1 MGQRSENN
9 ENEWGV
15 EVYYDFYDDSL
26 RGTYQNEYTSRVFSV
41 SVNQDF
47 SYFQYN
53 EFEQLNQLKVSMF
66 KSTLMHNQLKVQHF
80 EQAPYQHN
88 CQLGIQKAIFP

>member
-53 EFEQLNQLKVSMF
+53 EFEQLN
-66 KSTLMHNQLKVQHF
+66 
-80 EQAPYQHN
+80 
-88 CQLGIQKAIFP
+88 